1 MDDKKPQPC
10 QACGGADFS
19 EGQSC
24 LGLRRICLRC
34 GAVAT
39 LPGAPAADSAT
50 LAGSATPADSAT
62 PAAPGAADA
71 SPRRRR

>member
-1 MDDKKPQPC
+1 MDNKPQPC
-10 QACGGADFS
+10 QACCGLDFS
-19 EGQSC
+19 EGQSV
-24 LGLRRICLRC
+24 LGLRRVCLRC

-39 LPGAPAADSAT
+39 LAGAPI
-50 LAGSATPADSAT
+50 AGSATTAGSAIAADSAT